1 MKQAGKLAFNM
12 ARLIM
17 QTRKN
22 LHRVSRQCRLELPG
36 LNIKGFKVAM
46 GGCLL

>member
-1 MKQAGKLAFNM
+1 MKQARKPAFNM
-12 ARLIM
+12 ERLIM

-36 LNIKGFKVAM
+36 LNTKGFKVAM
-46 GGCLL
+46 GG